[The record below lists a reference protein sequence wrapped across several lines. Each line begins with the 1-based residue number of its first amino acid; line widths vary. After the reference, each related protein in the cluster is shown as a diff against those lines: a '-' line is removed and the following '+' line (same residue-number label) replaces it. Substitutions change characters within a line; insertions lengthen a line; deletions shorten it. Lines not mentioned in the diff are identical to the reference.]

1 LPNGNRSW
9 AAYAFLVTSPVG
21 LRERKKTAT
30 RQALHEAAVRLAV
43 ERGVDNVTIEA
54 IADAAGVSRRTFS
67 NYFAG
72 KEQALL
78 YGDETRIRRLLDLVH
93 ARPAAESPWTALTR
107 AAEELAVEDLAVE
120 GDDDVARMTQI
131 RLLRRHPALLAQ
143 QVATYAAAEREL
155 AAELSSRMV
164 AGEHGG
170 RMSPD
175 EHGGRTASDEVGGRV
190 PPGEHGGR
198 TPGDGAPLRARL
210 FAAAFL
216 TTLRVA
222 TQTWLDQP
230 EGPLVEAFRQALAIT
245 RERFR

>member
-1 LPNGNRSW
+1 
-9 AAYAFLVTSPVG
+9 VTSPVG

-30 RQALHEAAVRLAV
+30 RQALHEAAVRLALA
-43 ERGVDNVTIEA
+43 RGVEHVTIEA

-93 ARPAAESPWTALTR
+93 AGPATDSPWTALTR
-107 AAEELAVEDLAVE
+107 AAEQLAVEREEDAVQM
-120 GDDDVARMTQI
+120 AQT

-155 AAELSSRMV
+155 AAQLSARMP
-164 AGEHGG
+164 AG
-170 RMSPD
+170 PD
-175 EHGGRTASDEVGGRV
+175 PH
-190 PPGEHGGR
+190 
-198 TPGDGAPLRARL
+198 LRARL
-210 FAAAFL
+210 LAATFL

-230 EGPLVEAFRQALAIT
+230 DGPLVEVIREALATT